1 MTKAKTAEQ
10 KLKDLEKKYKQLSDK
25 HRSYLMQE
33 YTKKKQR
40 EQTFSKLK
48 QIIHKL
54 CKKIIELSSD
64 EKLFENTEQ
73 IQEMLSTIKI

>member
-1 MTKAKTAEQ
+1 MIKKTTEQ
-10 KLKDLEKKYKQLSDK
+10 KLKILEKKYKKLAEK
-25 HRSYLMQE
+25 HRTYLMQE
-33 YTKKKQR
+33 YVKKKQR

-64 EKLFENTEQ
+64 DKLLENIEQ
-73 IQEMLSTIKI
+73 IQKFLSIVKI

>member
-1 MTKAKTAEQ
+1 MTKTKTTEQ
-10 KLKDLEKKYKQLSDK
+10 KLNDLERSYKKLSKKY
-25 HRSYLMQE
+25 RTYLMQE

-48 QIIHKL
+48 QIIHNL

-64 EKLFENTEQ
+64 EKLLENTEQ